1 MPYVTPSRGIE
12 VPGSGDLVSSV
23 GQWKTLADSVDAA
36 IGAPLTR
43 MATSY
48 TPTLNFQM
56 GINAAKSYRHAESN
70 LATIY
75 GYMEVATGKYPAGTA
90 ALTVTFLPNAAAWQ
104 QFVGTGLLV
113 RSSGTTTVYPL
124 TLIGVN
130 TGTFGFI
137 LNGATGS
144 PPGGIRWLGN
154 TFGSWTPGDYVV
166 YSATYIAPM
175 VA

>member
-36 IGAPLTR
+36 ISAPLTR

-75 GYMEVATGKYPAGTA
+75 GYMEVATGKFPAGTA
-90 ALTVTFLPNAAAWQ
+90 ALTVTFQPNAVAWQ

-113 RSSGTTTVYPL
+113 RSSGGTTTLYPL
-124 TLIGVN
+124 TLMGVG
-130 TGTFGFI
+130 TGVFGFI
-137 LNGATGS
+137 LNGATGPS
-144 PPGGIRWLGN
+144 GLRWMGN
-154 TFGSWTPGDYVV
+154 TFSGWTAGDYVV
-166 YSATYIAPM
+166 YSATYIAG
-175 VA
+175 A